1 MDFIKY
7 MVTDIVNGR
16 KKREALNRDGKYRYC
31 KYHFKLGQKEQ
42 LSQKNMSKK
51 GQTFNLRFKY
61 KWLVHQ
67 PWHVYSKEMSDGLCK
82 ACVFFH
88 KSTTNSEIFLK
99 NVFQDVKKPKKITEH
114 AGLLYRLAAM
124 VEAERFIKGYED
136 SATNV
141 DFDKDK
147 EERYNKNLHVLKLI
161 VPVIKLCTEQDLPL
175 TLLWVGFLEVRFE
188 VREGGVKLRP
198 LSEIR

>member
-1 MDFIKY
+1 
-7 MVTDIVNGR
+7 
-16 KKREALNRDGKYRYC
+16 
-31 KYHFKLGQKEQ
+31 
-42 LSQKNMSKK
+42 
-51 GQTFNLRFKY
+51 
-61 KWLVHQ
+61 
-67 PWHVYSKEMSDGLCK
+67 
-82 ACVFFH
+82 
-88 KSTTNSEIFLK
+88 
-99 NVFQDVKKPKKITEH
+99 
-114 AGLLYRLAAM
+114 M